1 MFDVNGALRATLAV
15 LALTLNGCATHAP
28 TSVAP
33 ACEISAQDRE
43 WIDGALDAWRFT
55 ANEITGVRTMRPFE
69 AVFFDDDCVLFSPN
83 AFSATSVAEVTWTA
97 TPHTGEITLPGG
109 QPMPAGVTSFASADG
124 GHAFFVMSTPSVWRA
139 AGVSNEALGLETMMT
154 GVLLHEGS
162 HVAQLDVYG
171 ARIGAIETASHLPG
185 DDINDDMVQN
195 RFSENAE
202 FAASVERETALFFQI
217 TNTRDQTE
225 ARRLAREARELM
237 RARQARWYIG
247 ADAYLI
253 DAEDTWLT
261 LEGSGQW
268 VAYQWIVHPS
278 GDGAESDVAMANFAR
293 RGRWWSQ
300 KEGIAL
306 AFAVDRLAGF
316 DWKRHA
322 FGDGQMTLVQML
334 DAALASEG

>member
-1 MFDVNGALRATLAV
+1 MRSVILAAALV
-15 LALTLNGCATHAP
+15 LAACTTPATP
-28 TSVAP
+28 SAP

-43 WIDGALDAWRFT
+43 WINGALDAWRFT
-55 ANEITGVRTMRPFE
+55 ANEISGVRNVRPFD
-69 AVFFDDDCVLFSPN
+69 AVFFDDVCVLTSAN
-83 AFSATSVAEVTWTA
+83 AFSAATVAEVTWTA
-97 TPHTGEITLPGG
+97 TPHTGEIPLPDG
-109 QPMPAGVTSFASADG
+109 QAMPAGVTSFASADG
-124 GHAFFVMSTPSVWRA
+124 EHAFFVMSTTSVWRA
-139 AGVSNEALGLETMMT
+139 AGVTNDALGLETMMT

-162 HVAQLDVYG
+162 HVAQFGAYG
-171 ARIGAIETASHLPG
+171 ARIAAIEAASHLPG

-195 RFSENAE
+195 RFGANAE
-202 FAASVERETALFFQI
+202 FAASVERETELLFQI
-217 TNTRDQTE
+217 TNTRDNAE
-225 ARRLAREARELM
+225 ARRLAREARELI
-237 RARQARWYIG
+237 RARQARWYTG
-247 ADAYLI
+247 ADAYLA

-278 GDGAESDVAMANFAR
+278 GGGAEREAAMSNFAR

-322 FGDGQMTLVQML
+322 FGDGEMTLLQML
-334 DAALASEG
+334 DAALAEAP